1 MMKFPKK
8 AFHRAG
14 RSTPVAI
21 ALAAFVCASAFAGDR
36 HDGPDKGCSE
46 ATIRGEFGSQIQGT
60 RPVTGGGTESLIGV
74 VWSSFDGH
82 GNVEQ
87 TDNVKGSVTG
97 LPEQDRPGFGTYEV
111 NADCTGTMRF
121 EPGPGIHLEQR
132 FVIVDNGNEIRSITS
147 APAGVNVSAIAI
159 RIHQR

>member
-1 MMKFPKK
+1 MKFPKK

-14 RSTPVAI
+14 RSTLVAI
-21 ALAAFVCASAFAGDR
+21 ALAAFASASAFAGDR
-36 HDGPDKGCSE
+36 PDKGCSE

-60 RPVTGGGTESLIGV
+60 RPVPGGGTESVIGV

-87 TDNVKGSVTG
+87 TDNVKGSVSG
-97 LPEQDRPGFGTYEV
+97 LPVQDRPGFGTYEV

-147 APAGVNVSAIAI
+147 APAGVNVSAVAI
-159 RIHQR
+159 RIRQR